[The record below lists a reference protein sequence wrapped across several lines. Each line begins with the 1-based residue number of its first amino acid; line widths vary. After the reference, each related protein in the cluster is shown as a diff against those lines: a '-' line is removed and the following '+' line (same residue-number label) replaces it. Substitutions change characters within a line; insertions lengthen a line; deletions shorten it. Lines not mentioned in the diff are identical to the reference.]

1 MQFIISTAKYRI
13 LSHKKDIMKHF
24 TIHEEKNIDARIQSD
39 LEKITSIL
47 HQNFHDEILDLI
59 LVGGFGRGEGSVCI
73 ENGAHKPVNDY
84 DIVLIVNSD
93 LKSDKVKEIS
103 AHIAQ
108 KIGIRLIDLIS
119 IKKAGLSRLPYT
131 MFNYDLKYG
140 GYVFQ
145 GDTNVLTQIPEM
157 EPAKM
162 PLIEGKTLLF
172 NRLICLLEC
181 YSEDFRQREPTMEEK
196 FFLANQCSKAI
207 LACCDALLL
216 LKGKYHHSY
225 REKNKRLAEE
235 YARQPE
241 IVDMVKQSTDF
252 KLKPTRD
259 INLDIIE
266 HWFKVKKIY
275 MNIFFLY
282 LNKLYV
288 YGDPFSDWK
297 DFGTFYG
304 NMELNSP
311 KSNLE
316 LSEIYLLVAIEKDR
330 KDNHFLELA
339 KEKMKNING
348 IENTQYL
355 WEEARKEC
363 VDLWFKIN
371 H

>member
-1 MQFIISTAKYRI
+1 MIMI
-13 LSHKKDIMKHF
+13 L
-24 TIHEEKNIDARIQSD
+24 
-39 LEKITSIL
+39 
-47 HQNFHDEILDLI
+47 
-59 LVGGFGRGEGSVCI
+59 C
-73 ENGAHKPVNDY
+73 
-84 DIVLIVNSD
+84 LIVNSD
-93 LKSDKVKEIS
+93 LKSDTVKDIS
-103 AHIAQ
+103 ALIAQ
-108 KIGIRLIDLIS
+108 KIGIRLIDLIP
-119 IKKAGLSRLPYT
+119 IKKAGLSRLSYT

-145 GDTNVLTQIPEM
+145 GDTNVLAGIPEM
-157 EPAKM
+157 DPGKM

-181 YSEDFRQREPTMEEK
+181 YSENFLARVPTMEEK

-225 REKNKRLAEE
+225 REKNKRFAEE
-235 YARQPE
+235 FARRTE
-241 IVDMVKQSTDF
+241 IVDLVQKATDF

-259 INLDIIE
+259 INFDVIE

-275 MNIFFLY
+275 MNTFFLFA
-282 LNKLYV
+282 NKLYV

-316 LSEIYLLVAIEKDR
+316 LSEIYLLAAIEEDR

-348 IENTQYL
+348 KENTQYL
-355 WEEARKEC
+355 WEDARKEC